1 MRFEGIFPHR
11 TGWKSLGE
19 TVQGTG
25 GVAIPGGAQTTRG
38 WHLGTRSVVPVVVGP
53 GGWLDSVASND
64 SVDLPAAPRGGFGA
78 SVRLGAGLIPRA
90 VPGNAAGQ
98 KGRRQPWQ

>member
-1 MRFEGIFPHR
+1 MRFEGMFPHR

-25 GVAIPGGAQTTRG
+25 GVATPGGAQTTRG

-53 GGWLDSVASND
+53 GGWLDSVTSND
-64 SVDLPAAPRGGFGA
+64 SVIPWISLLLQEGGLVSPSGW
-78 SVRLGAGLIPRA
+78 VQ
-90 VPGNAAGQ
+90 V
-98 KGRRQPWQ
+98 